1 MSSATSST
9 GTSTGT
15 SRPGVPPRRLGLLL
29 ALGGALGL
37 LAAVV
42 LSVERFRLA
51 LDPSYV
57 PSCSLN
63 PVLSC
68 GSVMTTPQAAVLGFP
83 NSLLGI
89 AAFAVVTTVGV
100 LLLGG
105 VLLPRW
111 VSLGLQGG
119 LTAGAV
125 FVAWLVS
132 QSLWSIHALCPYC
145 MVVWAV
151 VIPMFWTVTTD
162 NLARGVLPV
171 PSRARDAVAALA
183 DYRLLLVVATYAVV
197 AVLVA
202 VAFWDYWSSLV
213 TAAPGGTP

>member
-1 MSSATSST
+1 VTAGAVTAGAS
-9 GTSTGT
+9 G
-15 SRPGVPPRRLGLLL
+15 PGVPPRRLGLLL
-29 ALGGALGL
+29 AVGGALGL
-37 LAAVV
+37 VAAMV
-42 LSVERFRLA
+42 LTVERFRLA

-83 NSLLGI
+83 NPLLGI
-89 AAFAVVTTVGV
+89 GAFAVVTTVGV

-105 VLLPRW
+105 VVLPRW
-111 VSLGLQGG
+111 VSLGLQVG
-119 LTAGAV
+119 LSAGAA
-125 FVAWLVS
+125 FVAWLVA

-171 PSRARDAVAALA
+171 PARARGAVAALA
-183 DYRLLLVVATYAVV
+183 DYRLLLVVGTDAVV
-197 AVLVA
+197 VVLVA
-202 VAFWDYWSSLV
+202 VEFWDYWSSLV
-213 TAAPGGTP
+213 TA

>member
-1 MSSATSST
+1 MTAGAVTAGAS
-9 GTSTGT
+9 G
-15 SRPGVPPRRLGLLL
+15 PGVPPRRLGLLL
-29 ALGGALGL
+29 AVGGALGL
-37 LAAVV
+37 VAAMV
-42 LSVERFRLA
+42 LTVERFRLA

-83 NSLLGI
+83 NPLLGI
-89 AAFAVVTTVGV
+89 GAFAVVTTVGV

-105 VLLPRW
+105 VVLPRW
-111 VSLGLQGG
+111 VSLGLQVG
-119 LTAGAV
+119 LSAGAA
-125 FVAWLVS
+125 FVAWLVA

-171 PSRARDAVAALA
+171 PARARGAVAALA
-183 DYRLLLVVATYAVV
+183 DYRLLLVVGTDAVV
-197 AVLVA
+197 VVLVA
-202 VAFWDYWSSLV
+202 VEFWDYWSSLV
-213 TAAPGGTP
+213 TA